1 MFLHNK
7 NDTPGATPGQCLGGH
22 NMKWQIDPSHS
33 MVSAAARHMM
43 LTTVRG
49 AFSGTT
55 GVIDFDPEK
64 PETGGVELRIPAASV
79 NTGDEKRDGHLRSAD
94 FLDAATYPEIHFKS
108 TKVTPKGKDEFVV
121 DGDLTIRGT
130 TKHVTVNV
138 ELLGIQADPRAGQRA
153 AFDAKFSFD
162 RTQWGL
168 VWNMPIPSGV
178 LVGEKITVEASVA
191 ATPVAQP
198 AAAAA

>member
-1 MFLHNK
+1 
-7 NDTPGATPGQCLGGH
+7 
-22 NMKWQIDPSHS
+22 
-33 MVSAAARHMM
+33 M

-55 GVIDFDPEK
+55 GTIDFDPAK
-64 PETGGVELRIPAASV
+64 PEAGGVELRIPAASV
-79 NTGDEKRDGHLRSAD
+79 NTGDEKRDGHLRSPD
-94 FLDAATYPEIHFKS
+94 FLDAATHPEIVFKS
-108 TKVTPKGKDEFVV
+108 TKVTPNGTDEFVV

-130 TKHVTVNV
+130 TKQVSVNV
-138 ELLGIQADPRAGQRA
+138 ELVGIAEDPRAGQRA
-153 AFDAKFSFD
+153 AFDATFSFD

-168 VWNMPIPSGV
+168 VWNMPVPSGV
-178 LVGEKITVEASVA
+178 LVGEKIAIEANIA

>member
-1 MFLHNK
+1 M
-7 NDTPGATPGQCLGGH
+7 Q
-22 NMKWQIDPSHS
+22 WQIDTSHS
-33 MVSAAARHMM
+33 SVSATARHMM

-64 PETGGVELRIPAASV
+64 PQAGGVELRIPAASV
-79 NTGDEKRDGHLRSAD
+79 NTGDERRDGHLKSAD
-94 FLDAATYPEIHFKS
+94 FLDAATHPEIVFKS

-121 DGDLTIRGT
+121 EGGLTIRGT
-130 TKHVTVNV
+130 TKPVSVNV
-138 ELLGIQADPRAGQRA
+138 ELVGIQEDPRAGQRA

-178 LVGEKITVEASVA
+178 VVGEKITVEASIA
-191 ATPVAQP
+191 ATPVAV
-198 AAAAA
+198 AATVAA

>member
-1 MFLHNK
+1 M
-7 NDTPGATPGQCLGGH
+7 Q
-22 NMKWQIDPSHS
+22 WQIDPSHS
-33 MVSAAARHMM
+33 SVTAAARHMM

-55 GVIDFDPEK
+55 GVIEFDPAK
-64 PETGGVELRIPAASV
+64 PEAGGVELRIPAASV

-94 FLDAATYPEIHFKS
+94 FLDAATYPEIVFQS
-108 TKVTPKGKDEFVV
+108 TKVTPKGKDRFVV

-130 TKHVTVNV
+130 TKPVSVNV
-138 ELLGIQADPRAGQRA
+138 ELVGIGADPRAGQRA
-153 AFDAKFSFD
+153 AFDATFSFD

-178 LVGEKITVEASVA
+178 LVGEKITVEANVA
-191 ATPVAQP
+191 ATPVAKTGSI
-198 AAAAA
+198 AA

>member
-1 MFLHNK
+1 M
-7 NDTPGATPGQCLGGH
+7 Q
-22 NMKWQIDPSHS
+22 WQIDPSHS

-55 GVIDFDPEK
+55 GVIDFDPAN
-64 PETGGVELRIPAASV
+64 PEAGGVELRIPAVSV
-79 NTGDEKRDGHLRSAD
+79 NTGDERRDTHLRSQD
-94 FLDAATYPEIHFKS
+94 FLDAATHPEIVFKS

-121 DGDLTIRGT
+121 DGNLTIRGT
-130 TKHVTVNV
+130 TKPVSVNV
-138 ELLGIQADPRAGQRA
+138 ELLGIQPDPRSGQRA

-191 ATPVAQP
+191 ATPKTEAVEAETDSASEAAVA
-198 AAAAA
+198 

>member
-1 MFLHNK
+1 
-7 NDTPGATPGQCLGGH
+7 
-22 NMKWQIDPSHS
+22 MKWQIDPAHS
-33 MVSAAARHMM
+33 SVSAAARHMM

-55 GVIDFDPEK
+55 GVIDFDPAK
-64 PETGGVELRIPAASV
+64 PEAGGVELRIPATSV

-94 FLDAATYPEIHFKS
+94 FLDAATHPEIVFKS
-108 TKVTPKGKDEFVV
+108 TKVTPRGKDEFVV

-130 TKHVTVNV
+130 TKPVSVNV
-138 ELLGIQADPRAGQRA
+138 ALVGIVADPRAGQRA

-178 LVGEKITVEASVA
+178 LVGEKITVEANVA
-191 ATPVAQP
+191 ATPQVKQSEAVA
-198 AAAAA
+198 A

>member
-1 MFLHNK
+1 M
-7 NDTPGATPGQCLGGH
+7 Q
-22 NMKWQIDPSHS
+22 WQIDSSHS
-33 MVSAAARHMM
+33 SVSAKARHMM

-55 GVIDFDPEK
+55 GTIDFDPAA
-64 PETGGVELRIPAASV
+64 PEAGGIELRIPAASV

-94 FLDAATYPEIHFKS
+94 FLDAATHPEIVFKS
-108 TKVTPKGKDEFVV
+108 TKVTPQGKDEFVV

-130 TKHVTVNV
+130 TKPVSVNV
-138 ELLGIQADPRAGQRA
+138 ELVGIAEDPRAGQRA

-162 RTQWGL
+162 RTLWGL

-178 LVGEKITVEASVA
+178 LVGEKIAIEANIA
-191 ATPVAQP
+191 ATPVAQ